1 MKRAALNRA
10 VFLYLFFRRS
20 CEIVDKLSDVLQ
32 LALIEFFQI
41 VDQQWEVVYDVIDS
55 YKSLLDIV
63 TK

>member
-1 MKRAALNRA
+1 MC
-10 VFLYLFFRRS
+10 LFFRRGCS
-20 CEIVDKLSDVLQ
+20 EIVDKLSDVLQ